1 MGIGPRPSPDAE
13 PTFRPIYSVE
23 ELSDDERY
31 ALRRIVG
38 PTPKIRAVAYSDLLL
53 NGQYGRSCLI
63 VTEDEIIAG
72 EIGAET
78 KRLPLDGIASVVSRD
93 FIGNG
98 LIQARLDDDRRVD
111 LLRYS
116 KTLTDT
122 FAEIAGYINKRLNVS
137 DDELEAQEEEVA
149 KVSGPKEERT
159 YRCPTCG
166 YPLKYASD
174 VCPRC
179 TSTRQ
184 VMMRLFGFMMLR
196 KWLFVAGTLLS
207 IVGVGVTLAPP
218 FLVRFLIDNVLSPDV
233 DLPGA
238 TRMRRLFMLVGLFLG
253 LIALRFVTQY
263 FRIKVM
269 GIFAA
274 KVLLDLRRRIY
285 RALQRLSLS
294 YYDREHSGRIMARVL
309 QDAAGIRMFLVNG
322 VQQMIV
328 HGLMVVAIPVILISQ
343 NWFLAMVALLPIPL
357 VVLLGRFFGKKYR
370 ALYRTLRRRF
380 ATLSASVS
388 DAVTGMRVVKSFA
401 QEEREAQSFYRK
413 TEDLYDAHV
422 STSNTRAVFNP
433 AVLFMMALGTLVVWL
448 VGGRQVIVGAVT
460 LGVLVQFISLMNQFY
475 APMQMLLQVTE
486 TFQQSATAA
495 ERVFN
500 ILDMPS
506 EVADHDHAADLDGV
520 RGRVRFENVSFSYAE
535 GERVLKNVDIRI
547 EPGEM
552 IGLVGE
558 TGSGKSTLA
567 SLACRFYDPTK
578 GAITLDGADLRDIKL
593 KALRSRIG
601 MVLQETFL
609 FAGSLRENICY
620 GKPEATLEE
629 IVRAAK
635 AANAHDFIMN
645 LPDGYDSEVGER
657 GVGLSGG
664 EKQRISIARAV
675 LKDPAILI
683 LDEATSAVDTATE
696 QSIQEAMDRLVK
708 GRTTIAIAHRLSTLR
723 NADRL
728 LVMDKGEIIE
738 QGTHE
743 ELMTQDGQYA
753 NLVKIQGKFASDVA
767 QVAER
772 N

>member
-1 MGIGPRPSPDAE
+1 MGIGPRPLPDAE
-13 PTFRPIYSVE
+13 PSLRPIYSVHE
-23 ELSDDERY
+23 ISDDDR
-31 ALRRIVG
+31 AVLARIAG
-38 PTPKIRAVAYSDLLL
+38 PTAKIRAVAYSDLLL
-53 NGQYGRSCLI
+53 NGHYGRSCLI
-63 VTEDEIIAG
+63 VTEEEIVAG

-78 KRLPLDGIASVVSRD
+78 KRLPLDGLASVVCRD

-98 LIQARLDDDRRVD
+98 LIQGRLDDDRRVD

-122 FAEIAGYINKRLNVS
+122 FSEIADYINKKLNLS
-137 DDELEAQEEEVA
+137 EDELEAQEEAAA

-166 YPLKYASD
+166 YPLKYPSD

-184 VMMRLFGFMMLR
+184 VMMRLFGFMMTR
-196 KWLFVAGTLLS
+196 KWLFIAGSLLS
-207 IVGVGVTLAPP
+207 IAGVAVTLAPP
-218 FLVRFLIDNVLSPDV
+218 FLVRFLIDSVLSPEA
-233 DLPGA
+233 DLPDA
-238 TRMRRLFMLVGLFLG
+238 TRMHRLFMLVGIFFG
-253 LIALRFVTQY
+253 LLCLRFVTQY
-263 FRIKVM
+263 FRIKIM

-294 YYDREHSGRIMARVL
+294 YYDREHSGRIMSRVL
-309 QDAAGIRMFLVNG
+309 QDAAGIRQFLVNG

-328 HGLMVVAIPVILISQ
+328 HGLIVVAIPFILISQ
-343 NWFLAMVALLPIPL
+343 DWFLAMVALLPIPL
-357 VVLLGRFFGKKYR
+357 VVFLGNFFGKRYR

-401 QEEREAQSFYRK
+401 QEEREAQGFYRK
-413 TEDLYDAHV
+413 TKDLYDAHV

-433 AVLFMMALGTLVVWL
+433 AVLFMMSLGTIVVWM
-448 VGGRQVIVGAVT
+448 VGGRQVIAGAVT
-460 LGVLVQFISLMNQFY
+460 LGVLMQFITYMNQFY
-475 APMQMLLQVTE
+475 PPVQMLLQLTE
-486 TFQQSATAA
+486 IFQQSATAA

-506 EVADHDHAADLDGV
+506 EVADHDNAVDVNEIHGQIHFND
-520 RGRVRFENVSFSYAE
+520 VSFSYSE
-535 GERVLKNVDIRI
+535 GERVLKNINIRI
-547 EPGEM
+547 APGEM

-567 SLACRFYDPTK
+567 SLVCRFYDPTK

-593 KALRSRIG
+593 KSLRSRIG
-601 MVLQETFL
+601 MVLQDTFL

-620 GKPEATLEE
+620 GKPDATLEE

-664 EKQRISIARAV
+664 EKQRISIARAI

-708 GRTTIAIAHRLSTLR
+708 GRTTVAIAHRLSTLR

-743 ELMTQDGQYA
+743 ELMAHDGEYA
-753 NLVKIQGKFASDVA
+753 NLVKIQGKFATDAVGA
-767 QVAER
+767 TAGT
-772 N
+772 